1 MVCDTQTLPGQ
12 TLSQR
17 KDEVR
22 RATEAL
28 SKGLA
33 AGRIK
38 VKIGPQGAVVFE
50 GLSSSERSRVSDGC
64 LLRRLYVEGSALA
77 KAKLAQ
83 AEQLAGRKI
92 DKQVVASGLH
102 SHDFGKSW
110 HRH

>member
-38 VKIGPQGAVVFE
+38 VKLGPQGAVVFE
-50 GLSSSERSRVSDGC
+50 GLSASERSRVSDGC
-64 LLRRLYVEGSALA
+64 LLRRVLVEGSALA
-77 KAKLAQ
+77 KAKIAQ
-83 AEQLAGRKI
+83 AEQLAGRSI
-92 DKQVVASGLH
+92 NKQAVAQGVH
-102 SHDFGKSW
+102 SHDGGKSW
-110 HRH
+110 HKH